1 MFNRLI
7 SLALL
12 FSSTSLL
19 LLSCGS
25 DKEEQVN
32 DVAENFAK
40 EYFNWRYCEAMPYV
54 TAESSEQM
62 KFLASN
68 VTEDD
73 VQLLR
78 SMESGAEITIE
89 DSRVADGDSVA
100 YVNVAIENFCHADTI
115 GRPARLNE
123 SAKATLMLVHRGEK
137 WQVVVS
143 SDWPKMAFLQQSET
157 PDHD

>member
-1 MFNRLI
+1 MFNRLK
-7 SLALL
+7 SLAFIL
-12 FSSTSLL
+12 SSTSMM

-25 DKEEQVN
+25 DKKEQVN
-32 DVAENFAK
+32 DVAEAFAK
-40 EYFNWRYCEAMPYV
+40 EYFNWHYCEAMPYV

-78 SMESGAEITIE
+78 SMESGAEIKIE
-89 DSRVADGDSVA
+89 ECNIADGDSVA
-100 YVNVAIENFCHADTI
+100 YVNVTIENFCHADTI
-115 GRPARLNE
+115 GRAASLHE
-123 SAKATLMLVHRGEK
+123 SANATLMLKHRDDK

-143 SDWPKMAFLQQSET
+143 NDWPKMAFPQQSGKQ
-157 PDHD
+157 DHD

>member
-1 MFNRLI
+1 MFDRLK
-7 SLALL
+7 SLAFIL
-12 FSSTSLL
+12 SSTSMM

-25 DKEEQVN
+25 DTEEQVN
-32 DVAENFAK
+32 DVAEAFAK
-40 EYFNWRYCEAMPYV
+40 EYFNWHYCEAMPYV

-78 SMESGAEITIE
+78 SMESGAEIKIE
-89 DSRVADGDSVA
+89 DCNIADGDSVA
-100 YVNVAIENFCHADTI
+100 YVNVTIDNFCHADTI
-115 GRPARLNE
+115 GRAASLHE
-123 SAKATLMLVHRGEK
+123 SANATLMLKHRGDK

-143 SDWPKMAFLQQSET
+143 NDWPKMAFPQQSEK

>member
-1 MFNRLI
+1 MFNRLK
-7 SLALL
+7 SLAFIL
-12 FSSTSLL
+12 SSTSMM

-25 DKEEQVN
+25 DKKEQVN
-32 DVAENFAK
+32 DVAEAFAK
-40 EYFNWRYCEAMPYV
+40 EYFNWHYCEAMPYV

-78 SMESGAEITIE
+78 SMESGAEIKIE
-89 DSRVADGDSVA
+89 DCNIADGDSVA
-100 YVNVAIENFCHADTI
+100 YVNVTIDNFCHADTI
-115 GRPARLNE
+115 GRAASLHE
-123 SAKATLMLVHRGEK
+123 SANATLMLKHRDDK

-143 SDWPKMAFLQQSET
+143 NDWPKMAFPQQSGKQ
-157 PDHD
+157 DHD

>member
-1 MFNRLI
+1 MFDRLR
-7 SLALL
+7 SLAFIL
-12 FSSTSLL
+12 SSTSMM

-25 DKEEQVN
+25 DTEEQVN
-32 DVAENFAK
+32 DVAEAFAK
-40 EYFNWRYCEAMPYV
+40 EYFNWHYCEAMPYV

-78 SMESGAEITIE
+78 NMESGAEIKIE
-89 DSRVADGDSVA
+89 DCNIADGDSVA
-100 YVNVAIENFCHADTI
+100 YVNVTIENFCHADTI
-115 GRPARLNE
+115 GRAASLHE
-123 SAKATLMLVHRGEK
+123 SANATLMLKHRDDK

-143 SDWPKMAFLQQSET
+143 NDWPKMAFPQQSEKQD
-157 PDHD
+157 PD